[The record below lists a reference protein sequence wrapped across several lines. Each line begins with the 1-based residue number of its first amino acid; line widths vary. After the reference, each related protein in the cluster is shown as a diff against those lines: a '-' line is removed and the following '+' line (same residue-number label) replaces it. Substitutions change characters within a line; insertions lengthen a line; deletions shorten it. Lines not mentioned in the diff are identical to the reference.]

1 MHLFLAVGSLLM
13 TIYHHAAKIS
23 KKGSALLLSS
33 HTREGAHNIREMGG
47 RDEEADGFRGLA
59 YDPLSTTP
67 VYREL
72 LHENPNRSFL
82 MGIGS
87 SSNNY

>member
-1 MHLFLAVGSLLM
+1 M
-13 TIYHHAAKIS
+13 
-23 KKGSALLLSS
+23 
-33 HTREGAHNIREMGG
+33 REMGG

-87 SSNNY
+87 SSNNYWLNGY